1 MRRARLR
8 PQSPAPESR
17 DAAATPRH
25 LSKNSVF
32 PGSWRS
38 PSAKNRSPHTPALRR
53 PLLPV
58 LSPARP
64 RCDVRWCRRRMLL
77 KSQALRIDRKTAGF
91 PTPHERRAAFPQRTG
106 SLTSHCRPC
115 NSKSRK
121 KLKWNP
127 VIPCISAPAAA
138 VKQSSVN
145 PCDSIRTALLHG
157 DWRIVGS
164 ERGILKMYWQCC
176 NTHPGGTAEFKQDQ
190 GNVRGNYA
198 TAIVA

>member
-1 MRRARLR
+1 MPSQQMQRTDALWPRCLLVREVGAPPAQKIGHPLPRASAAVSRREHASAGLRFSSVVPPPHAFRKVATGDGPRRLR
-8 PQSPAPESR
+8 
-17 DAAATPRH
+17 
-25 LSKNSVF
+25 
-32 PGSWRS
+32 
-38 PSAKNRSPHTPALRR
+38 
-53 PLLPV
+53 
-58 LSPARP
+58 
-64 RCDVRWCRRRMLL
+64 
-77 KSQALRIDRKTAGF
+77 F

-145 PCDSIRTALLHG
+145 PCDSIRTAVLHG